1 MGTRVKYI
9 TVPFY
14 RFTTSVADA
23 LGTLYH
29 SAILKRDCEH
39 IDRLIKEYELTP
51 AQTDEPWEPVVKSMA
66 RL

>member
-23 LGTLYH
+23 MGTLYY
-29 SAILKRDCEH
+29 SVIVQRDCEH
-39 IDRLIKEYELTP
+39 IDRLIKEYDE
-51 AQTDEPWEPVVKSMA
+51 QTDEPSQQAHKT
-66 RL
+66 LIFG